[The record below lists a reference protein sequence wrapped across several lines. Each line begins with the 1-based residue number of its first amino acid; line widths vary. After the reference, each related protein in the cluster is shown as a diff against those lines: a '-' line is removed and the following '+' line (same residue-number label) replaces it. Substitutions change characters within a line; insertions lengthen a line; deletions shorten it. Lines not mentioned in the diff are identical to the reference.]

1 MGVRALLPGPDNQ
14 GTSGAYKE
22 GVYVQV
28 FNLGAVPVPGA
39 GYFAEAAEDA
49 AEMAVITIG
58 WKEDGGSAYPLFYGD
73 GATETAALDAE
84 HLHHHLFLLCFSA
97 PLETF
102 IPPSRLI
109 IEYHEKIYPHL
120 HHRSAPPCCSPLH
133 GRLRNR
139 RPGRWNLRN
148 RDRQLSNLCSL

>member
-84 HLHHHLFLLCFSA
+84 HLHHHLFLLCFLA

-102 IPPSRLI
+102 IPPAAL
-109 IEYHEKIYPHL
+109 
-120 HHRSAPPCCSPLH
+120 
-133 GRLRNR
+133 
-139 RPGRWNLRN
+139 
-148 RDRQLSNLCSL
+148 